1 MSSSASLRIW
11 RLESVVQR
19 DTQERSVDLKTA
31 VILDEA
37 QFPELVHE
45 KFDSRARCADH
56 LRQRFL
62 LYFGD

>member
-11 RLESVVQR
+11 RLESVVQH

-45 KFDSRARCADH
+45 KIDSRARCADH